1 MREHRGPA
9 GSDLHPGSSS
19 IAQPQGVG
27 KRTAVETMQLA
38 RAPGAAVA
46 ADPAAVAA
54 EPASG
59 GAPLPE
65 PVRGKMERSFGGADF
80 SGVSVHQDGRAD
92 AMGAMAYAQGEHLH
106 FGAGRY
112 EPSSHAGQALIGHEL
127 AHVVQQREG
136 RASVPQGKGSA
147 VVADAGLEA
156 EADRHGELAA
166 QGLPTGAGSTASGRA
181 GAGAAIQRKG
191 PADPAGPAPEPPAG
205 QTAQGHTFAVPP
217 VPPLAPIPD
226 AVDRNQVI
234 NQTYHAIDTAMTG
247 YLGDPLVSNW
257 YTYGQHASR
266 EAGTEIRA
274 LQEGLQVLHDIL
286 STLATLNFGN
296 PIAAFQAAVTAVRTF
311 RRILDLMSTP
321 GLLQQA
327 MQLALAKA
335 GISTADL
342 HSLVSEAQTAL
353 VESPGLGV
361 NPIAMYHMVRFIG
374 HVTAMVGKLIA
385 AIPAVITAVEK
396 VYDNMKRGNREI
408 YENVAPAAHN
418 FLQAA
423 QSAPNGV
430 PGAMAF
436 AGDTNGFLAAAFAE
450 YGEIRRLGDEAR
462 AAPGTPE
469 AAAKLTQRHDKA
481 MHANLLVGYQEQ
493 LVILQPIFNT
503 MMQELTAMSGTM
515 VLHDPNGV
523 HPLANNWG
531 DFYSRM
537 GIDPSRAPADPRT
550 ITPGSMPPLLPPAQ
564 RQGTIASYFNDNVDN
579 EKIHEAPPPISPG

>member
-1 MREHRGPA
+1 M
-9 GSDLHPGSSS
+9 
-19 IAQPQGVG
+19 V
-27 KRTAVETMQLA
+27 QLA
-38 RAPGAAVA
+38 RAPGAAAPADA
-46 ADPAAVAA
+46 AAAGEPAA
-54 EPASG
+54 G
-59 GAPLPE
+59 GAPLPDAL
-65 PVRGKMERSFGGADF
+65 RGKMERSFGADF
-80 SGVSVHQDGRAD
+80 AGVNVHQDGRAD
-92 AMGAMAYAQGEHLH
+92 AMGALAYAQGDHLH

-136 RASVPQGKGSA
+136 RASVPQGKGAA
-147 VVADAGLEA
+147 VVADPALEA
-156 EADRHGELAA
+156 DADRQGELAA
-166 QGLPTGAGSTASGRA
+166 QGLPAGAGSSAAGIA
-181 GAGAAIQRKG
+181 GAGAAIQRKQ
-191 PADPAGPAPEPPAG
+191 PAEPSGPAPEPPAG
-205 QTAQGHTFAVPP
+205 QVAQAHSFAVPP
-217 VPPLAPIPD
+217 IPDLAPIPD
-226 AVDRNQVI
+226 PVNRNQVI
-234 NQTYHAIDTAMTG
+234 NQTYHAIDAAMTG
-247 YLGDPLVSNW
+247 YLGDPLVANW

-274 LQEGLQVLHDIL
+274 LQEGLQMLHDIL
-286 STLATLNFGN
+286 TTLSGLNFGN
-296 PIAAFQAAVTAVRTF
+296 PLFAFQAAVTAIRTF
-311 RRILDLMSTP
+311 RRILDLVSTP

-327 MQLALAKA
+327 IQLALAKA

-342 HSLVSEAQTAL
+342 QSLVNEAGTVL
-353 VESPGLGV
+353 VEAPGAAM

-374 HVTAMVGKLIA
+374 HVTGMVAKLIA
-385 AIPAVITAVEK
+385 AIPAVISAVER
-396 VYDNMKRGNREI
+396 VYENMKRGNREI
-408 YENVAPAAHN
+408 YQSVAPAAHN

-423 QSAPNGV
+423 QGAPNGV

-450 YGEIRRLGDEAR
+450 YGEVRRLGDEAR

-469 AAAKLTQRHDKA
+469 AATKLQQRHDKA

-531 DFYSRM
+531 DFYTRM
-537 GIDPSRAPADPRT
+537 GIDPSKAPADPRT
-550 ITPGSMPPLLPPAQ
+550 ITPGSLPPLLPPAQ